1 MKKNGINKYLLILI
15 GCLLMAIAYKC
26 IYDPASMVT
35 GGFTGISIIVK
46 ELWGVPL
53 WATNAVLNIPV
64 FLAAYKIKGKS
75 FVKASV
81 FGTIALT
88 VILAVLPEVYFMQ
101 DDFLLTAIFGGVIC
115 GCGISLVLMGLGTT
129 GGTDMLAAIIQK
141 YLKHYSVSQI
151 MQVLDGVIVIAGAY
165 FFGIERA
172 LYAVITIYIIT
183 IVSDGVLNGM
193 KYAKAIFIISDSHQQ
208 IGEEIMEKLDRGV
221 TGLYAYGMYSQ
232 QDKRMLFCIVSK
244 KEAVEV
250 KEIVKRIDPRA
261 FMLVSDVR
269 EALGEG
275 FSSI

>member
-46 ELWGVPL
+46 ELWRVPL